1 MTTASPRLFPW
12 GFWLKWIAA
21 GAIGLAVGQMFG
33 ALPALLIG
41 GLVAQVAGES
51 IGALVVFAV
60 QGALTG
66 AALGFSQQV
75 LMRIELALSGRWI
88 LLSALGW
95 GIGFVSASLSTAATG
110 PALDAWLSSLV
121 SWALIGASIGVAQH
135 VWLRD
140 RVERATWWIAGNI
153 VSWVL
158 GPPLA
163 AMGISVFVSLGL
175 NPNDSTGALVS
186 SALIG
191 AVGGAFVGLVL
202 IWLLRNPIEDRSK

>member
-1 MTTASPRLFPW
+1 MTTASPRPFPW
-12 GFWLKWIAA
+12 GFLLKWIAA
-21 GAIGLAVGQMFG
+21 SAIGLAGGQMLG

-41 GLVAQVAGES
+41 GLVAQAAGEL

-75 LMRIELALSGRWI
+75 LMRNELALPARWI

-95 GIGFVSASLSTAATG
+95 GIGFVSASLSTSATG
-110 PALDAWLSSLV
+110 QALDAWLSSLV

-140 RVERATWWIAGNI
+140 QVERATWWIAGNI

-163 AMGISVFVSLGL
+163 AMGISVLVSLGL

-191 AVGGAFVGLVL
+191 AVGGAFTGLAL
-202 IWLLRNPIEDRSK
+202 IWLLRNPIEDQS